1 MNKLSTIDWVALIL
15 VIVGGL
21 NWGLVGA
28 FGFDLVATI
37 FGDMSGLS
45 RIVYVLVG
53 VSALYVAFTSTKL
66 ARK

>member
-1 MNKLSTIDWVALIL
+1 MKINILDWVAIVL

-28 FGFDLVATI
+28 FNFDLVATI
-37 FGDMSGLS
+37 FGVMSVLS

-53 VSALYVAFTSTKL
+53 LAALYLIYTSTKL
-66 ARK
+66 VKE